1 MNLGKRERYALGALA
16 ALVLYPAVPFAQSVE
31 GIQLGPAFVKIFIFS
46 LLALGLNVVVGYAGL
61 LQLGIAAFF
70 ALGAYITGILT
81 VSDYPFQ
88 TGFWI
93 ALPAAVIGAGAAG
106 LVLGAPT
113 LRLRGDYLAI
123 VTLGFAEV
131 IKYALINLD
140 EITRG
145 ARTLGPVPP
154 PSLSWLRIEPAWE
167 SNYRWYYYM
176 ILVILVL
183 MVIFLQNL
191 ERSRLGRALLA
202 IREDELAASCMGI
215 NPTRVK
221 LIAFSLGAAIAG
233 LAGCLYATSLQNTAS
248 PQNYDFA
255 VSIIVLCFLI
265 VGGIG
270 NIYGAILGT
279 FVILG
284 FDSILSPILDKQVQ
298 KIFAGS
304 QSVFLSFSNWRWFIF
319 GLALVLMMRFRP
331 EGALPAR
338 PEERGE

>member
-1 MNLGKRERYALGALA
+1 MKLGKRERYALGALG
-16 ALVLYPAVPFAQSVE
+16 ALLLYPAVPFAQSVA

-88 TGFWI
+88 TGFWV
-93 ALPAAVIGAGAAG
+93 ALPASVLGAGAAG

-145 ARTLGPVPP
+145 ARTLGPIPP
-154 PSLSWLRIEPAWE
+154 PSLSWLGIDPAWE
-167 SNYRWYYYM
+167 SNYRWYYYLTLS
-176 ILVILVL
+176 ILVALVIL
-183 MVIFLQNL
+183 LQNL

-202 IREDELAASCMGI
+202 IREDELAASCMGV

-221 LIAFSLGAAIAG
+221 LIAFAIGAAIAG
-233 LAGCLYATSLQNTAS
+233 MAGCLFATSLQNTAS

-255 VSIIVLCFLI
+255 ISIIVLCFLI

-270 NIYGAILGT
+270 NIYGAILGA

-298 KIFAGS
+298 SIFSGS
-304 QSVFLSFSNWRWFIF
+304 QSVFLSFSNWRWLIF

-338 PEERGE
+338 PDEEEK